1 LFTYVR
7 VYGSLATPHVLPWYV
22 PNKLLAGDF
31 SYQTVGDGLTKTLK
45 ESKKPLC
52 PSFSLQYNVYALHD
66 FRHAVGF
73 NPVQKL
79 PAYEFLNKENKQCE
93 SITHKTH
100 MHRDFS
106 LDPKTGTTSLI
117 FHYIPFNVTIHIYT
131 CRSIQYHG
139 PKNHRVQY
147 HVRKSCTKP

>member
-1 LFTYVR
+1 MEVYDPLEKSGGDGNNTTKVQKMIIMRSQRLFTE
-7 VYGSLATPHVLPWYV
+7 G
-22 PNKLLAGDF
+22 G
-31 SYQTVGDGLTKTLK
+31 
-45 ESKKPLC
+45 
-52 PSFSLQYNVYALHD
+52 
-66 FRHAVGF
+66 VGF

-106 LDPKTGTTSLI
+106 LDPKIGTTSLI
-117 FHYIPFNVTIHIYT
+117 FHYVPFNVTIHIYT